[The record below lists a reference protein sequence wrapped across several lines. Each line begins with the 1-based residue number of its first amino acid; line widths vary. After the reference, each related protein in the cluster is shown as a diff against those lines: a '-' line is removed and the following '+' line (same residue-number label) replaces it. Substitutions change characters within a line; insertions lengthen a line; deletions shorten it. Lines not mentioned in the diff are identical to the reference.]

1 MKWRLYKKDDPNT
14 WPQIDC
20 PMIVYYGDKLM
31 SAVYSWDND
40 KHCFVDDRNIG
51 EWNFEECYYSRI
63 TYVPSGHKT
72 TYPTKCMQ
80 EWDKRCGF
88 DDDGYCMA
96 DRTYAC
102 QYKRDVPE
110 YSIEEKRIWKEFE

>member
-1 MKWRLYKKDDPNT
+1 
-14 WPQIDC
+14 
-20 PMIVYYGDKLM
+20 M
-31 SAVYSWDND
+31 SAIYSWDNN

-51 EWNFEECYYSRI
+51 EWHFEECYYLRI
-63 TYVPSGHKT
+63 AYVPSGYKT
-72 TYPTKCMQ
+72 TYPTKCTQ

-88 DDDGYCMA
+88 DDDGYCMS

-110 YSIEEKRIWKEFE
+110 YSIEEKRIWKEFK